1 MELAIILFI
10 CFFSL
15 HFFLRRAKK
24 ADPEK
29 ALVDTPKRNATFQ
42 VPNMDA
48 FLTRLTKHAEL
59 EDYTLEIDRRNL
71 GQLVF
76 GEAPDAMSF
85 GFFYPVTWNPQQ
97 GGNATVTVGI
107 TPRAMKSEFM
117 VKRKFEKFTTV
128 VERCLQED

>member
-29 ALVDTPKRNATFQ
+29 ALEDTPKRETTFQ
-42 VPNMDA
+42 VADMDA
-48 FLTRLTKHAEL
+48 FLKTLIKQAEL
-59 EDYTLEIDRRNL
+59 EDYTLELERRNL

-85 GFFYPVTWNPQQ
+85 GFFYPITWNAQQ

-117 VKRKFEKFTTV
+117 VKRKFEKFTTL
-128 VERCLQED
+128 VEKCL